1 MRNTELTG
9 LYLREVARRGMA
21 PGDLIDVAS
30 REIDLGA
37 TGYFGR
43 CMTRPVFLGY
53 AERAQLA
60 ADLDNLFRALAALP
74 DRLFGGDFGAFARA
88 VGLTEDQVMAAQRT
102 RVATPTRLARA
113 DLYPE
118 SSGFRLLE
126 LNMGSA
132 VAGGDNAMLN
142 RAMLAHPA
150 LAEFVRAHSLSCVDT
165 MAEQVATLM
174 ADCGISANDGSLVAA
189 VDWPPAVDEYNAVLW
204 TSAAE
209 LAKMGIDLVPCHLG
223 HLSMHDR
230 RVWLDGRPV
239 DVIYR
244 IFLIEDLLHPDGPR
258 LIDPVLRAA
267 ERGEVKIFTPV
278 DSEVFGSKGALAM
291 LSDEANR
298 RLCTAAELA
307 SLDRLLPWT
316 RMARS
321 GSVTVDGQRVDLLEY
336 AAAQRENLVLK
347 PTALHGGL
355 GVTAG
360 WRTDPQAWDQR
371 LRASLDGPWVLQ
383 RRVQPVPELFP
394 GEGGLEAWVL
404 TWGAFLCGRGY
415 GGMWVR
421 GTADPDT
428 VAINMATGASATCCF
443 HEEAPVSPAAVG
455 RQS

>member
-1 MRNTELTG
+1 MRNSELTE
-9 LYLREVARRGMA
+9 LYLRDVAERGMA

-37 TGYFGR
+37 TTYFDR
-43 CMTRPVFLGY
+43 CMTRPVFLGG
-53 AERAQLA
+53 AERAELA
-60 ADLDNLFRALAALP
+60 ADLENLFQALAALP
-74 DRLFGGDFGAFARA
+74 DRLFGGDFAAFARA
-88 VGLTEDQVMAAQRT
+88 VGLSEDQVTAAQRART
-102 RVATPTRLARA
+102 ATPTRLARA

-118 SSGFRLLE
+118 PSGFRLME
-126 LNMGSA
+126 LNMGSTTG
-132 VAGGDNAMLN
+132 GGDNAMLN
-142 RAMLAHPA
+142 RAMLAQPA
-150 LAEFVRAHSLSCVDT
+150 LAEFVRAHSLSYVDT
-165 MAEQVATLM
+165 MAEQVKTLM
-174 ADCGISANDGSLVAA
+174 ADCDISANDGALVAA
-189 VDWPPAVDEYNAVLW
+189 VDWPPAVDEFGAVLW

-209 LAKMGIDLVPCHLG
+209 VAKMGINLVPCHLG
-223 HLSMHDR
+223 HLSMHDH

-258 LIDPVLRAA
+258 LIDPVLRAV

-298 RLCTAAELA
+298 HLCTAAELA

-321 GSVTVDGQRVDLLEY
+321 GTVTVDGERVDLLEY
-336 AAAQRENLVLK
+336 ATAERENLILK
-347 PTALHGGL
+347 PTAMHGGL

-360 WRTDPQAWDQR
+360 WLTDAQAWDER

-383 RRVQPVPELFP
+383 RRVRPVPELFP
-394 GEGGLEAWVL
+394 GEGGLEPWVL

-421 GTADPDT
+421 GTTDPDT
-428 VAINMATGASATCCF
+428 GGINMATGASATCCF
-443 HEEAPVSPAAVG
+443 HEEAPVSPTAVG
-455 RQS
+455 R